1 MEYKNNQTIV
11 GAVLASILIL
21 TIVLVVSNKPKFTEG
36 IFWQVEKDGEVVGH
50 IYGTIH
56 VNEERVTRISK
67 KVMDIFNN
75 SKGFSIEAV
84 SYTHL
89 TLPTNREV

>member
-56 VNEERVTRISK
+56 VNER
-67 KVMDIFNN
+67 
-75 SKGFSIEAV
+75 G
-84 SYTHL
+84 
-89 TLPTNREV
+89 